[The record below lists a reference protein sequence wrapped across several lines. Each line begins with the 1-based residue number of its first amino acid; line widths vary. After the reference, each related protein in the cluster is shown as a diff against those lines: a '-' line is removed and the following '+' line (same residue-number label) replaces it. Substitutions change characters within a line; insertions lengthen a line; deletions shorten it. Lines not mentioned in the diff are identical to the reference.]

1 MSHAE
6 ELLKRLSA
14 APQNAGAHEIVGPLA
29 PALDLLRRVHHLTDG
44 AGRRE
49 GVRAAG
55 GDAAALARLVEAALR
70 GDEDE
75 EAQAAWGSGD
85 AARELGGARS
95 RGLSDPDA
103 ADEHGAA
110 ASARDVLT
118 ARERRLRRE
127 ENLTARILDQME
139 HGDAVSGLQRS
150 APLQEELRI
159 RCPAGG
165 TSGGRFVV
173 RNDLGE
179 PARILF
185 RDHALHAVPGSVAER
200 ACLTVEPGAVDLAP
214 GEERLVRI
222 GIDLRRA
229 PLLAT
234 TAEFVV
240 DACAGGEVLQK
251 LWVSLDVAAPE
262 PGSGETER

>member
-1 MSHAE
+1 MSQVD
-6 ELLKRLSA
+6 ELLKRLRA
-14 APQNAGAHEIVGPLA
+14 APQRGEAPEVAGPLA
-29 PALDLLRRVHHLTDG
+29 PAFDLLRRVQRLTDG
-44 AGRRE
+44 RVGKGGAGRP
-49 GVRAAG
+49 VD
-55 GDAAALARLVEAALR
+55 GDAAALARLVEATLR
-70 GDEDE
+70 RGEE
-75 EAQAAWGSGD
+75 EAPAAWDGGDGMRALHRARSPGSTEPSEAEEYNGD
-85 AARELGGARS
+85 AS
-95 RGLSDPDA
+95 P
-103 ADEHGAA
+103 
-110 ASARDVLT
+110 RDILL

-185 RDHALHAVPGSVAER
+185 RSHPLYAVPGSVAER
-200 ACLTVEPGAVDLAP
+200 ARLTVEPAALDLAP
-214 GEERLVRI
+214 GDERLVRI
-222 GIDLRRA
+222 GIDLLRA
-229 PLLAT
+229 PRLAT

-240 DACAGGEVLQK
+240 DACAGGEVLHK
-251 LWVSLDVAAPE
+251 LWVSLEVAPSERETA
-262 PGSGETER
+262 ETEP

>member
-1 MSHAE
+1 MSQVD
-6 ELLKRLSA
+6 ELLKRLRTLPESGE
-14 APQNAGAHEIVGPLA
+14 APDVVGPLA
-29 PALDLLRRVHHLTDG
+29 PAFDLLRRVQRLTDG
-44 AGRRE
+44 RVGKGGSGRP
-49 GVRAAG
+49 VG
-55 GDAAALARLVEAALR
+55 GDAAALARLVEATLRRGEEDVPAAR
-70 GDEDE
+70 GD
-75 EAQAAWGSGD
+75 
-85 AARELGGARS
+85 GARALHRARS
-95 RGLSDPDA
+95 PGSAEPSEAEEGDGD
-103 ADEHGAA
+103 
-110 ASARDVLT
+110 ASARDILA

-173 RNDLGE
+173 QNDLGE

-185 RDHALHAVPGSVAER
+185 RSHPLHAVPGSVAER
-200 ACLTVEPGAVDLAP
+200 ASLTVEPAALDLAP
-214 GEERLVRI
+214 GDERPVRI

-229 PLLAT
+229 PGLAT

-240 DACAGGEVLQK
+240 DACAGGEVLHK
-251 LWVSLDVAAPE
+251 LWVSLEVVPPE
-262 PGSGETER
+262 RETGENER